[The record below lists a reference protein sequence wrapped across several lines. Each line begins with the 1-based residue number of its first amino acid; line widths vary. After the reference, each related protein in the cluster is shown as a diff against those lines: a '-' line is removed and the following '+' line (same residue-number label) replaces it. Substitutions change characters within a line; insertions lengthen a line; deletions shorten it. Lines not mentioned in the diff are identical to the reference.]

1 MNDDGIGPGYA
12 RAMARYNA
20 WMNGKLYDAASRL
33 SDSERKRDR
42 GAFFKSI
49 HGTLNHLLL
58 VDIYLFDALEGRTP
72 APFPLDGEMHADFA
86 ALRAAREALDA
97 RILAWAEGLTE
108 GSFAGTFSW
117 YSTSTKSRRTMAMAH
132 GVMHFFNHQV
142 HHRGQATTLLTQAGV
157 DVGPT
162 DIHRMPG
169 IAEATP
175 A

>member
-1 MNDDGIGPGYA
+1 MSEATFPAYT

-20 WMNGKLYDAASRL
+20 WMNTKLYDAAARL
-33 SDSERKRDR
+33 SDGERKRDV

-49 HGTLNHLLL
+49 HGTLNHLLI
-58 VDIYLFDALEGRTP
+58 VDVYLFDRFFGREP
-72 APFPLDGEMHADFA
+72 KVVPMDGEIHGDFA
-86 ALRAAREALDA
+86 DLRRAREDMDA
-97 RILAWAEGLTE
+97 RIVAWAEALTE
-108 GSFAGTFSW
+108 ESFNSQFSW

-132 GVMHFFNHQV
+132 GVLHFFNHQV

-169 IAEATP
+169 IAEVTP
-175 A
+175 E